1 MGCDSICFDITILSQ
16 LLPSYKR
23 NIYYKIH
30 PSNFDAADLKKISD
44 LGVFCYRDFANFVNC
59 KFSMVCCSDQTSA
72 FADMYG
78 STEIPITVYSG
89 GKDSFARGFCLKNFP
104 EIQQV
109 ELPRM

>member
-1 MGCDSICFDITILSQ
+1 MGFLVYNMINPI
-16 LLPSYKR
+16 YGKR
-23 NIYYKIH
+23 
-30 PSNFDAADLKKISD
+30 AANS
-44 LGVFCYRDFANFVNC
+44 V
-59 KFSMVCCSDQTSA
+59 SA

-89 GKDSFARGFCLKNFP
+89 GKDSFARGFSLKNFP